1 MDADEKRLMQPQ
13 SKLEKDHIEN
23 FLNAI
28 RGEAK
33 LRSEIAEGQ
42 TSVLLCHLANIAY
55 RTVHTIQFDPVARKI
70 LGDREA
76 QKLWGREYRRGWT
89 PKV

>member
-1 MDADEKRLMQPQ
+1 MQLQ

-33 LRSEIAEGQ
+33 LRSEIAEGH
-42 TSVLLCHLANIAY
+42 HLANIAY